1 MSGCVSGFGE
11 VGEGSGMKRVC
22 LDNCCNSRIFDDDT
36 QPKVKAQVA
45 KIQHLIDNR
54 IKGGYIILG
63 SFAGDA
69 EIKKIPDA
77 EKRRIAQQ
85 RYKES
90 IDGKVKKTAQI
101 IARAEKLEMMGLSA
115 MDARHLAAAEAAKAD
130 YLLTTDEKFIRKC
143 QNRNITAVKVIDPLD
158 F

>member
-1 MSGCVSGFGE
+1 MY
-11 VGEGSGMKRVC
+11 RVC

-45 KIQHLIDNR
+45 KIQHIIDNR
-54 IKGGYIILG
+54 TNGDYIILG

-69 EIKKIPDA
+69 EIDKIPDA
-77 EKRRIAQQ
+77 EKRQTARQK
-85 RYKES
+85 YKES
-90 IDGKVKKTAQI
+90 IDDKIKKTEQI
-101 IARAEKLEMMGLSA
+101 IERAEKLEMMGLGA
-115 MDARHLAAAEAAKAD
+115 MDARHLAAAEAAGAAF
-130 YLLTTDEKFIRKC
+130 LLTTDEKFIRKC

>member
-1 MSGCVSGFGE
+1 MY
-11 VGEGSGMKRVC
+11 RIC

-45 KIQHLIDNR
+45 KIQHIINNR
-54 IKGGYIILG
+54 TKGGYVILG

-69 EIKKIPDA
+69 EIEKIPDY
-77 EKRRIAQQ
+77 EKRQIAQQ
-85 RYKES
+85 RYSES
-90 IDGKVKKTAQI
+90 IDGKIKKSEQI
-101 IARAEKLEMMGLSA
+101 IARAEKLELMGLGA
-115 MDARHLAAAEAAKAD
+115 MDARHLAAAEAAGATI
-130 YLLTTDEKFIRKC
+130 LITTDEKFIRKC